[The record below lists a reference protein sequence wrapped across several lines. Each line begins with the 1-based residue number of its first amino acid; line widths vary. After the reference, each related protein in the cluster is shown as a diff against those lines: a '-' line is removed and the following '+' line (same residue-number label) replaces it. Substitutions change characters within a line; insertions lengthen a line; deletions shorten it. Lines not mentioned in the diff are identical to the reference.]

1 MDSNNLDFVQNQ
13 TNNMHNF
20 IKAVYSGEV
29 ANLAIIEIESF
40 NAIGIVYG
48 VKAIIEM
55 VENFNQQVKNFFSQD
70 YEIYT
75 LGFGVFALTTNPRVS
90 LELFV
95 ENLND
100 FNEFFIKHEFPIN
113 KNVKISLGLYIGASS
128 KYTSSGFTKYRFNVL
143 KEAFCALLDAKKSYK
158 HLIIYDKTQTSLKDI
173 QANIKMTK
181 LVYAAFMEDTLIPYF
196 QPIVDVHTGEVFKYE
211 TLIRIY
217 THTNQTFYPKDFFD
231 VLKKTAIYAHAMK
244 QVIKK
249 SINIAMKKQIDI
261 TINLEIVDIEYTD
274 IAQWLLEEIQK
285 NKLGKRVTIEI
296 TEREK
301 TKNFSLLVDYFK
313 KIHANNSHIALDD
326 FGCGYSNLEMI
337 MHIPLDF
344 IKIDGSFII
353 DVDTDPYKA
362 RIVRAIVEFAKALD
376 IKTIAEFVSS
386 EEIYKKVKD
395 LGVDYVQGYFIGEPI
410 RFDEIC

>member
-13 TNNMHNF
+13 TNNMHTF
-20 IKAVYSGEV
+20 FKAVHSGEV
-29 ANLAIIEIESF
+29 GNLAIIEIENF

-48 VKAIIEM
+48 IKAIIEM
-55 VENFNQQVKNFFSQD
+55 VENFNHQVKNLFSQD

-75 LGFGVFALTTNPRVS
+75 LGFGVFALTTNLKVP
-90 LELFV
+90 LESFV

-100 FNEFFIKHEFPIN
+100 FNDFFIKHEFPIS

-128 KYTSSGFTKYRFNVL
+128 KYTSNGLTKYRFDVL
-143 KEAFCALLDAKKSYK
+143 KEAFCALLDTKKSYK

-196 QPIVDVHTGEVFKYE
+196 QPIVDVNTGEVFKYE
-211 TLIRIY
+211 TLIRIH
-217 THTNQTFYPKDFFD
+217 THKNQTFYPKDFFH
-231 VLKKTAIYAHAMK
+231 VLKKTAIYSHAMK

-285 NKLGKRVTIEI
+285 NKLGKKITIEI
-296 TEREK
+296 TERERV
-301 TKNFSLLVDYFK
+301 KNFSLLIDYFN
-313 KIHANNSHIALDD
+313 KIHANDSHIALDD

-353 DVDTDPYKA
+353 NVDTDPYKA
-362 RIVRAIVEFAKALD
+362 RIVRAVVEFAKALN

-386 EEIYKKVKD
+386 EEIYTKVKD
-395 LGVDYVQGYFIGEPI
+395 LGVDYVQGYFIGEPVK
-410 RFDEIC
+410 FDEIC

>member
-13 TNNMHNF
+13 TNDMHTF
-20 IKAVYSGEV
+20 IKAVHSGEV
-29 ANLAIIEIESF
+29 ANLAIIEIENF
-40 NAIGIVYG
+40 NGIGIVYG
-48 VKAIIEM
+48 IKAIIEM
-55 VENFNQQVKNFFSQD
+55 VENFNHQVKNFFSQD

-75 LGFGVFALTTNPRVS
+75 LGFGVFALTANTTVA
-90 LELFV
+90 LESFV
-95 ENLND
+95 ENLSD
-100 FNEFFIKHEFPIN
+100 FNEFFIKHEFSIN

-128 KYTSSGFTKYRFNVL
+128 KYTSNGFTKYRFDVL

-158 HLIIYDKTQTSLKDI
+158 HLIIYDKAQTSLKDI

-181 LVYAAFMEDTLIPYF
+181 LVYVAFTEDTLIPYF
-196 QPIVDVHTGEVFKYE
+196 QPIVDVNTGEIFKYE
-211 TLIRIY
+211 TLIRIH
-217 THTNQTFYPKDFFD
+217 THKNQTFYPKDFFH
-231 VLKKTAIYAHAMK
+231 VLKKTAIYSYAMK

-285 NKLGKRVTIEI
+285 NKLGKKITIEI

-301 TKNFSLLVDYFK
+301 AKNFSLLIDYFN
-313 KIHANNSHIALDD
+313 KIHANDSHIALDD

-353 DVDTDPYKA
+353 DVDTDLYKS
-362 RIVRAIVEFAKALD
+362 RIVRAVVEFAKALD

-386 EEIYKKVKD
+386 EEIYAKVKD

-410 RFDEIC
+410 KFDEIC

>member
-1 MDSNNLDFVQNQ
+1 
-13 TNNMHNF
+13 MHTF
-20 IKAVYSGEV
+20 IKKVHSGEV
-29 ANLAIIEIESF
+29 ANLAIIEIENF

-48 VKAIIEM
+48 IKAVIEM
-55 VENFNQQVKNFFSQD
+55 VENFSHQVRIFFSED

-90 LELFV
+90 SESFV
-95 ENLND
+95 EKLNH

-128 KYTSSGFTKYRFNVL
+128 QYTSNGFTKYRFNVL
-143 KEAFCALLDAKKSYK
+143 KEAFCALLDARKSYK
-158 HLIIYDKTQTSLKDI
+158 HLIIYDKAQTSLKDI

-196 QPIVDVHTGEVFKYE
+196 QPIVDVNTGKVFKYE
-211 TLIRIY
+211 TLIRIH
-217 THTNQTFYPKDFFD
+217 THKNQTFYPKDFFH
-231 VLKKTAIYAHAMK
+231 VLKKTAIYSHAMK

-285 NKLGKRVTIEI
+285 NKLGKKITIEI

-301 TKNFSLLVDYFK
+301 AKNFPLLIDYFN
-313 KIHANNSHIALDD
+313 KIHSNDSHIALDD

-344 IKIDGSFII
+344 IKIDGNFIVG
-353 DVDTDPYKA
+353 VDTDPYKE
-362 RIVRAIVEFAKALD
+362 RIIRAVVEFAKALN

-386 EEIYKKVKD
+386 QEIYTKVKD

-410 RFDEIC
+410 KFDEIC

>member
-13 TNNMHNF
+13 TNNMHTF
-20 IKAVYSGEV
+20 FKAVHSGEV
-29 ANLAIIEIESF
+29 GNLAIIEIENF

-48 VKAIIEM
+48 IKAIIEM
-55 VENFNQQVKNFFSQD
+55 VENFNHQVKNLFSQD

-75 LGFGVFALTTNPRVS
+75 LGFGVFALTTNLKVP
-90 LELFV
+90 LESFV

-100 FNEFFIKHEFPIN
+100 FNDFFIKHEFPIS

-128 KYTSSGFTKYRFNVL
+128 KYTSNGLTKYRFDVL
-143 KEAFCALLDAKKSYK
+143 KEAFCALLDTKKSYK

-196 QPIVDVHTGEVFKYE
+196 QPIVDVNTGEVFKYE
-211 TLIRIY
+211 TLIRIH
-217 THTNQTFYPKDFFD
+217 THKNQTFYPKDFFH
-231 VLKKTAIYAHAMK
+231 VLKKTAIYSHAMK

-285 NKLGKRVTIEI
+285 NKLGKKITIEI
-296 TEREK
+296 TERERV
-301 TKNFSLLVDYFK
+301 KNFSLLIDYFN
-313 KIHANNSHIALDD
+313 KIHANDSHIALDD

-353 DVDTDPYKA
+353 NVDTDPYKA
-362 RIVRAIVEFAKALD
+362 RIVRAVVEFAKALN
-376 IKTIAEFVSS
+376 IKMIAEFVSS
-386 EEIYKKVKD
+386 EEIYTKVKD
-395 LGVDYVQGYFIGEPI
+395 LGVDYVQGYFIGEPVK
-410 RFDEIC
+410 FDEIC

>member
-13 TNNMHNF
+13 TNNMHTF
-20 IKAVYSGEV
+20 FKAVHSGEV
-29 ANLAIIEIESF
+29 GNLAIIEIENF

-48 VKAIIEM
+48 IKAIIEM
-55 VENFNQQVKNFFSQD
+55 VENFNHQVKNLFSQD

-75 LGFGVFALTTNPRVS
+75 LGFGVFALTTNLKVP
-90 LELFV
+90 LESFV

-100 FNEFFIKHEFPIN
+100 FNDFFIKHEFPIS

-128 KYTSSGFTKYRFNVL
+128 KYTSNGLTKYRFDVL
-143 KEAFCALLDAKKSYK
+143 KEAFCALLDTKKSYK

-181 LVYAAFMEDTLIPYF
+181 LVYVAFMEDTLIPYF
-196 QPIVDVHTGEVFKYE
+196 QPIVDVNTGEVFKYE
-211 TLIRIY
+211 TLIRIH
-217 THTNQTFYPKDFFD
+217 THKNQTFYPKDFFH
-231 VLKKTAIYAHAMK
+231 VLKKTAIYSHAMK
-244 QVIKK
+244 QVIRK

-285 NKLGKRVTIEI
+285 NKLGKKITIEI
-296 TEREK
+296 TERERV
-301 TKNFSLLVDYFK
+301 KNFSLLIDYFN
-313 KIHANNSHIALDD
+313 KIHANDSHIALDD

-353 DVDTDPYKA
+353 NVDTDPYKA
-362 RIVRAIVEFAKALD
+362 RIVRAVVEFAKALN

-386 EEIYKKVKD
+386 EEIYTKVKD
-395 LGVDYVQGYFIGEPI
+395 LGVDYVQGYFIGEPVK
-410 RFDEIC
+410 FDEIC

>member
-1 MDSNNLDFVQNQ
+1 
-13 TNNMHNF
+13 MHTF
-20 IKAVYSGEV
+20 IKKVHSGEV
-29 ANLAIIEIESF
+29 ANLAIIEIENF

-48 VKAIIEM
+48 IKAVIEM
-55 VENFNQQVKNFFSQD
+55 VENFSHQVRIFSED

-90 LELFV
+90 SESFV
-95 ENLND
+95 EKLNH

-128 KYTSSGFTKYRFNVL
+128 QYASNGFTKYRFNVL
-143 KEAFCALLDAKKSYK
+143 KEAFCALLDARKSYK
-158 HLIIYDKTQTSLKDI
+158 HLIIYDKAQTSLKDI

-196 QPIVDVHTGEVFKYE
+196 QPIVDVNTGKVFKYE
-211 TLIRIY
+211 TLIRIH
-217 THTNQTFYPKDFFD
+217 THKNQTFYPKDFFH
-231 VLKKTAIYAHAMK
+231 VLKKTAIYSHAMK

-285 NKLGKRVTIEI
+285 NKLGKKITIEI

-301 TKNFSLLVDYFK
+301 AKNFPLLIDYFN
-313 KIHANNSHIALDD
+313 KIHSNDSRIALDD

-344 IKIDGSFII
+344 IKIDGNFIVG
-353 DVDTDPYKA
+353 VDTDPYKE
-362 RIVRAIVEFAKALD
+362 RIIRAVVEFAKALN

-386 EEIYKKVKD
+386 QEIYTKVRD

-410 RFDEIC
+410 KFDEIC

>member
-13 TNNMHNF
+13 TNDTHTF
-20 IKAVYSGEV
+20 IKAVHSGEV
-29 ANLAIIEIESF
+29 ANLAIIEIENF
-40 NAIGIVYG
+40 NGIGIVYG
-48 VKAIIEM
+48 IKAIIEM
-55 VENFNQQVKNFFSQD
+55 VENFNHQVKNFFSQD

-75 LGFGVFALTTNPRVS
+75 LGFGVFALTANTTVA
-90 LELFV
+90 LESFV
-95 ENLND
+95 ENLSD
-100 FNEFFIKHEFPIN
+100 FNEFFIKHEFSIN

-128 KYTSSGFTKYRFNVL
+128 KYTSNGFTKYRFDVL

-158 HLIIYDKTQTSLKDI
+158 HLIIYDKAQTSLKDI

-181 LVYAAFMEDTLIPYF
+181 LVYVAFTEDTLIPYF
-196 QPIVDVHTGEVFKYE
+196 QPIVDVNTGEIFKYE
-211 TLIRIY
+211 TLIRIH
-217 THTNQTFYPKDFFD
+217 THKNQTFYPKDFFH
-231 VLKKTAIYAHAMK
+231 VLKKTAIYSYAMK

-285 NKLGKRVTIEI
+285 NKLGKKITIEI

-301 TKNFSLLVDYFK
+301 AKNFSLLIDYFN
-313 KIHANNSHIALDD
+313 KIHANDSHIALDD

-353 DVDTDPYKA
+353 DVDTDLYKS
-362 RIVRAIVEFAKALD
+362 RIVRAVVEFAKALD

-386 EEIYKKVKD
+386 EEIYAKVKD

-410 RFDEIC
+410 KFDEIC